1 MAKLKGSV
9 AGVDACDTAIQV
21 LGGNGYM
28 RDYQVERM
36 WRDARLTRIGEGT
49 DEIQH
54 LIIAREYLKS
64 LSA

>member
-9 AGVDACDTAIQV
+9 AGVQANDYAIQI

-28 RDYQVERM
+28 VDYEVERM
-36 WRDARLTRIGEGT
+36 WRDNRLTRIGEGT

-54 LIIAREYLKS
+54 LIIAREYLKQFR
-64 LSA
+64 